1 MNLDNL
7 IDEYVTILD
16 RDPLD
21 HSESTDVILLEF
33 ANNSVSQGFL
43 NDWQMDLIVSGAEPT
58 ALLKELVQAAGFAPE
73 PQLAGL

>member
-21 HSESTDVILLEF
+21 HSESTDVILQEF
-33 ANNSVSQGFL
+33 ANKV
-43 NDWQMDLIVSGAEPT
+43 I
-58 ALLKELVQAAGFAPE
+58 ELTRQNLG
-73 PQLAGL
+73 QSNYYKKQHNLWID

>member
-1 MNLDNL
+1 MLDKL

-33 ANNSVSQGFL
+33 ANKVIEL
-43 NDWQMDLIVSGAEPT
+43 NRQNLGQSNYYKKQHSLWID
-58 ALLKELVQAAGFAPE
+58 
-73 PQLAGL
+73 

>member
-21 HSESTDVILLEF
+21 HSESTDVILQEF
-33 ANNSVSQGFL
+33 ANKVIELTRHDLGQNSYYKKQHNL
-43 NDWQMDLIVSGAEPT
+43 WID
-58 ALLKELVQAAGFAPE
+58 
-73 PQLAGL
+73 

>member
-21 HSESTDVILLEF
+21 HSESTDVILQAF
-33 ANNSVSQGFL
+33 ANKV
-43 NDWQMDLIVSGAEPT
+43 I
-58 ALLKELVQAAGFAPE
+58 ELTRQNLG
-73 PQLAGL
+73 QNNYYKKQHNLGID

>member
-1 MNLDNL
+1 MYGTMTIAHHLKKRKNVLDTL

-33 ANNSVSQGFL
+33 ANKVIQATINDLGQSKYYKPASVS
-43 NDWQMDLIVSGAEPT
+43 I
-58 ALLKELVQAAGFAPE
+58 K
-73 PQLAGL
+73 

>member
-1 MNLDNL
+1 MYGTMTIAHRLKRKTMLDDL

-33 ANNSVSQGFL
+33 ANKVIQATI
-43 NDWQMDLIVSGAEPT
+43 NDLGQSNYYKPATVT
-58 ALLKELVQAAGFAPE
+58 LK
-73 PQLAGL
+73 

>member
-21 HSESTDVILLEF
+21 HSESTDVILQEF
-33 ANNSVSQGFL
+33 ANKVIQNY
-43 NDWQMDLIVSGAEPT
+43 
-58 ALLKELVQAAGFAPE
+58 LKETISDLNQSSYYKK
-73 PQLAGL
+73 QHSLWID